1 MSLFKY
7 MNERVQKLNILDV
20 KLSQGAAMCLGLII
34 VKVFPQILRIDTGW
48 FIALALLLAI
58 KPLISFYGKK

>member
-1 MSLFKY
+1 MSIMKS
-7 MNERVQKLNILDV
+7 MNECAKKLSILDI
-20 KLSQGAAMCLGLII
+20 KLAQGAAMCLMLII
-34 VKVFPQILRIDTGW
+34 AKLFPQILRIDIGW

>member
-1 MSLFKY
+1 
-7 MNERVQKLNILDV
+7 MNERVKKLSILDV
-20 KLSQGAAMCLGLII
+20 KLSQGAAMCLMLII
-34 VKVFPQILRIDTGW
+34 VKLFPQILCIDTGW

>member
-1 MSLFKY
+1 MSLLKC
-7 MNERVQKLNILDV
+7 MNDRAKKLDILDI
-20 KLSQGAAMCLGLII
+20 KLVQGAAICLGLVI

>member
-1 MSLFKY
+1 MSLFKG
-7 MNERVQKLNILDV
+7 MNERVKKLDIFDV
-20 KLSQGAAMCLGLII
+20 KLAQGAAICLGLII
-34 VKVFPQILRIDTGW
+34 VKVFPQILRINTGW

>member
-1 MSLFKY
+1 MSLFIS
-7 MNERVQKLNILDV
+7 MNERAKKLSIFDI
-20 KLSQGAAMCLGLII
+20 KLSQGAAMCLMLII
-34 VKVFPQILRIDTGW
+34 VKLFPQILRIDTGW

>member
-1 MSLFKY
+1 MSLFKG
-7 MNERVQKLNILDV
+7 MDARVKKLDIIDI
-20 KLSQGAAMCLGLII
+20 KLAQGAAICLGLVI
-34 VKVFPQILRIDTGW
+34 VKLFPQILRINTGW